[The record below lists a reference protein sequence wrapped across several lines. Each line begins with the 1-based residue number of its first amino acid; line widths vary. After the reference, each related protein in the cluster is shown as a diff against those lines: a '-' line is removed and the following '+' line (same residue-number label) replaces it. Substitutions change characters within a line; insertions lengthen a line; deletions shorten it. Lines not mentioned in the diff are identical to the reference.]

1 MDIVIPQNI
10 KMKLLNELLNVD
22 ILSLMWQ
29 NV

>member
-1 MDIVIPQNI
+1 MDTAIPQNI
-10 KMKLLNELLNVD
+10 KMKLLNELLNID

>member
-1 MDIVIPQNI
+1 MDTAIPQNI
-10 KMKLLNELLNVD
+10 KMKLLNELLNMD

>member
-1 MDIVIPQNI
+1 MDTAIPQNI